1 MRTLLLY
8 TNTIH
13 DAVGKEGENGCV
25 NYAGK
30 EYFMD
35 HNNEKKNSLSFAR
48 GVDQGGEEKKK

>member
-30 EYFMD
+30 RSILWITIMR
-35 HNNEKKNSLSFAR
+35 KKIP
-48 GVDQGGEEKKK
+48 